1 MSVVPVVDVL
11 QGRVAV
17 DSDVTVRGWVRT
29 RRDSKAGISF
39 IAVYDGSCF
48 DSLQAVVNN
57 NLDNYQSDVLRL
69 TTGCSVEVTGK
80 VVESPGEGQSFEI
93 QATALTVVGWVED
106 PDTYPMAAKRHSI
119 EYLREVAHLRP
130 RTNLIGAVARVRHTL
145 AQAIHRFFHQNGFYW
160 VSTPLI
166 TASDTEGAGEMFR
179 VSTLDLENLP
189 RNEQGRVD
197 FSEDFFGKEA
207 FLTVSGQLN
216 GETYACALSKIY
228 TFGPTFRAENSNTSR
243 HLAEF
248 WMIEPEVAFATLDDI
263 ASLAENLLKFVFQAV
278 LEERADDMKFFA
290 ERVDKDAVSRL
301 ERFVSSDFAQV
312 DYTDAITILENCG
325 QTFENPVSWG
335 IDLSSEHERYLAEKH
350 FQAPVVVK
358 NYPKDIKAFYMR
370 MNQDGKT
377 VAAMDVLAPGIGEII
392 GGSQREERLEQ
403 LDARLEEMGLSKED
417 YWWYRDL
424 RRYGTIPHSGFG
436 LGFERLIAYVTGVQN
451 VRDVIPFPRT
461 PRNASF

>member
-11 QGRVAV
+11 QGRAAV
-17 DSDVTVRGWVRT
+17 DTEVTVRGWVRT

-39 IAVYDGSCF
+39 LAVYDGSCF
-48 DSLQAVVNN
+48 NPLQAVVNN
-57 NLDNYQSDVLRL
+57 SLPNYESDVLRL
-69 TTGCSVEVTGK
+69 TTGCSLEVTGK
-80 VVESPGEGQSFEI
+80 VVASPGEGQSFEI
-93 QATALTVVGWVED
+93 QATEVKVVGWVED

-145 AQAIHRFFHQNGFYW
+145 AQAIHSYFHENGYFW

-179 VSTLDLENLP
+179 VSTLDMENLP
-189 RNEQGRVD
+189 RTDEGKVD
-197 FSEDFFGKEA
+197 FGEDFFGREA

-216 GETYACALSKIY
+216 GETYACALSKVY

-248 WMIEPEVAFATLDDI
+248 WMVEPEVAFADLDDI
-263 ASLAENLLKFVFQAV
+263 AGVAEGMLKYVFQAV
-278 LEERADDMKFFA
+278 LDERADDMEFFA
-290 ERVDKDAVSRL
+290 QRVDKDAIDRL
-301 ERFVSSDFAQV
+301 KRFVTSDFAQV
-312 DYTDAITILENCG
+312 DYTDAVDILLKCG
-325 QTFENPVSWG
+325 KTFENPVYWG
-335 IDLSSEHERYLAEKH
+335 VDLSSEHERYLAEQH
-350 FQAPVVVK
+350 FKAPVVVK

-370 MNQDGKT
+370 MNEDGKT

-392 GGSQREERLEQ
+392 GGSQREERLDV
-403 LDARLEEMGLSKED
+403 LDARLEEMGLNKED

-424 RRYGTIPHSGFG
+424 RRYGTVPHSGFG

-461 PRNASF
+461 PRNATF

>member
-17 DSDVTVRGWVRT
+17 DSEVTVRGWVRT

-48 DSLQAVVNN
+48 NPLQAVVNN
-57 NLDNYQSDVLRL
+57 NLSNYQDDVLRL
-69 TTGCSVEVTGK
+69 TTGCSVEITGN
-80 VVESPGEGQSFEI
+80 VVASPGEGQSFEL
-93 QATALTVVGWVED
+93 QATNVNVVGWVDD

-145 AQAIHRFFHQNGFYW
+145 AQAIHRFFHENGYFW

-189 RNEQGRVD
+189 RTQQGKVD

-216 GETYACALSKIY
+216 GETYACALSNVY

-248 WMIEPEVAFATLDDI
+248 WMIEPEVAFASLDDI
-263 ASLAENLLKFVFQAV
+263 AGLAENLLKYVFQAV
-278 LEERADDMKFFA
+278 LNERADDMAFFA
-290 ERVDKDAVSRL
+290 ERVDKEAITRL
-301 ERFVSSDFAQV
+301 EKFVSSDFAQV
-312 DYTDAITILENCG
+312 DYTDAVEILLNCG
-325 QTFENPVSWG
+325 QQFENPVYWG
-335 IDLSSEHERYLAEKH
+335 VDLSSEHERYLAEQH
-350 FQAPVVVK
+350 FKAPVVVK

-370 MNQDGKT
+370 MNDDGKT

-392 GGSQREERLEQ
+392 GGSQREERLAQ
-403 LDARLEEMGLSKED
+403 LDSRLEEMGLNKED